1 MSIQEKKAVFNLITT
16 ILFMGGY
23 VFYTFGI
30 YGDINLPQIHDASFW
45 GKFMLIMMGVT
56 IVLKIVS
63 YIIFY
68 LIMNQIHKDEDPE
81 FEDDYDKLIE
91 MRSDRNSHHLFM
103 LGFILSLI
111 PLAMGQS
118 ISNMFIILLTAGLIS
133 SLVSDLSKLY
143 FYKKGI

>member
-23 VFYTFGI
+23 VLYTFGI
-30 YGDINLPQIHDASFW
+30 YGAINIPQIHDPSFW
-45 GKFMLIMMGVT
+45 GEFMLIMMGVT

-68 LIMNQIHKDEDPE
+68 MIISQVHKGEDPE
-81 FEDDYDKLIE
+81 FEDDYDKQIE

-103 LGFILSLI
+103 LGFIGSLI
-111 PLAMGQS
+111 PLAMGHS
-118 ISNMFIILLTAGLIS
+118 IANMFIILLSAGLIS
-133 SLVSDLSKLY
+133 SIVSDLSKLY

>member
-23 VFYTFGI
+23 VLYTFGI
-30 YGDINLPQIHDASFW
+30 YADINVPQIHDPSFW
-45 GKFMLIMMGVT
+45 GEFMLVMMGVT

-68 LIMNQIHKDEDPE
+68 MIMSQVHKDEDPE
-81 FEDDYDKLIE
+81 FEDDYDKQIE

-103 LGFILSLI
+103 LGFIGSLI

-118 ISNMFIILLTAGLIS
+118 ISNMFIILLSAGLLS
-133 SLVSDLSKLY
+133 SIVSDLSKLY
-143 FYKKGI
+143 YYKNGI

>member
-1 MSIQEKKAVFNLITT
+1 MSIQEKKAVFNLVTT

-23 VFYTFGI
+23 VLYTFGI
-30 YGDINLPQIHDASFW
+30 YGDVNLPKIHEPAFW
-45 GKFMLIMMGVT
+45 GEFMLIMMGVT

-68 LIMNQIHKDEDPE
+68 LVMKQMHKDEDPE

-103 LGFILSLI
+103 LGFIVSLI
-111 PLAMGQS
+111 PLARGAS
-118 ISNMFIILLTAGLIS
+118 ISNMFIIILSAGLIS
-133 SLVSDLSKLY
+133 SIASDVSKLY

>member
-23 VFYTFGI
+23 IFYTFGI
-30 YGDINLPQIHDASFW
+30 HGDVNLPQIDTPSFW
-45 GKFMLIMMGVT
+45 GEFMLIMMGVT

-68 LIMNQIHKDEDPE
+68 MIMTQLHKDEDPE
-81 FEDDYDKLIE
+81 FEDDYDKQIE

-103 LGFILSLI
+103 LGFAGSLI

-118 ISNMFIILLTAGLIS
+118 ISKMFIILLSAGLIS
-133 SLVSDLSKLY
+133 GIVSDLSKLY
-143 FYKKGI
+143 YYKKGI

>member
-1 MSIQEKKAVFNLITT
+1 MSTQEKKAVFNLITT
-16 ILFMGGY
+16 IAFMGGY

-30 YGDINLPQIHDASFW
+30 YGDINIPQIDTPSFW
-45 GKFMLIMMGVT
+45 GEFMLIMMGVT

-68 LIMNQIHKDEDPE
+68 SIMTQLNKDEDLE
-81 FEDDYDKLIE
+81 FEDDYDKQIE

-103 LGFILSLI
+103 LGFIGSLI

-118 ISNMFIILLTAGLIS
+118 IANMFIILLSAGLIS
-133 SLVSDLSKLY
+133 SIVSDLSKLY
-143 FYKKGI
+143 YYKKGI

>member
-23 VFYTFGI
+23 VLYTFGI
-30 YGDINLPQIHDASFW
+30 YGDINLPRINEPEFW
-45 GKFMLIMMGVT
+45 GEFMLVMMGVT
-56 IVLKIVS
+56 IVLKIIS

-68 LIMNQIHKDEDPE
+68 AVMTQINKEEDPE

-103 LGFILSLI
+103 LGFIGSLI
-111 PLAMGQS
+111 PLAMGYS
-118 ISNMFIILLTAGLIS
+118 IANMFIILLSAGLIS
-133 SLVSDLSKLY
+133 GIVSDLSKLY
-143 FYKKGI
+143 YYKKGI

>member
-16 ILFMGGY
+16 IAFMGGY
-23 VFYTFGI
+23 IFYTFGI
-30 YGDINLPQIHDASFW
+30 YGDVSIPQIDTPYFW
-45 GKFMLIMMGVT
+45 GKFMLVMMGVT

-68 LIMNQIHKDEDPE
+68 IIMSRVHKDEDPE
-81 FEDDYDKLIE
+81 FQDDYDKQIE

-103 LGFILSLI
+103 LGFICSLI
-111 PLAMGQS
+111 PLAMHKS
-118 ISNMFIILLTAGLIS
+118 IANMFIILLSAGLIS
-133 SLVSDLSKLY
+133 SIVSDLSKLY

>member
-23 VFYTFGI
+23 VLYTFGI
-30 YGDINLPQIHDASFW
+30 HGSTNIPQIHDPSFW
-45 GKFMLIMMGVT
+45 GEFMLIMMGVT

-68 LIMNQIHKDEDPE
+68 MIISQVHKDEDPE
-81 FEDDYDKLIE
+81 FEDDYDKQIE

-103 LGFILSLI
+103 LGFIGSLI
-111 PLAMGQS
+111 PLAMGYS
-118 ISNMFIILLTAGLIS
+118 ISNMFITLLSAGLIS
-133 SLVSDLSKLY
+133 SIVSDLSKLY
-143 FYKKGI
+143 YYNKGI

>member
-23 VFYTFGI
+23 VFYTFGLH
-30 YGDINLPQIHDASFW
+30 GDQNIPKIDEPTFW
-45 GKFMLIMMGVT
+45 GSFMLIMMGVT

-68 LIMNQIHKDEDPE
+68 TIMTQLNKDEDPE
-81 FEDDYDKLIE
+81 FEDDYDKQIE

-103 LGFILSLI
+103 IGFIGSLI

-118 ISNMFIILLTAGLIS
+118 IANMFITLLSAGLIS
-133 SLVSDLSKLY
+133 SIVSDLSKLY
-143 FYKKGI
+143 YYKKGI